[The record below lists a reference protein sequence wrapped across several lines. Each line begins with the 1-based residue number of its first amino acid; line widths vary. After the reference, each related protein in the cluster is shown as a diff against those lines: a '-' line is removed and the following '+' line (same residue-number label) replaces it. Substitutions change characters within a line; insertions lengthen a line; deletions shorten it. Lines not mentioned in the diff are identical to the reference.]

1 MSLTIVTDNEMVGI
15 EEIIMRKAVREH
27 SVKVISDSAFILFMK
42 EQDFKDRVLH
52 PYPSIRA

>member
-1 MSLTIVTDNEMVGI
+1 MRSVIPALGVKQHGVSLTIVTDNEMVGI

-42 EQDFKDRVLH
+42 E
-52 PYPSIRA
+52 